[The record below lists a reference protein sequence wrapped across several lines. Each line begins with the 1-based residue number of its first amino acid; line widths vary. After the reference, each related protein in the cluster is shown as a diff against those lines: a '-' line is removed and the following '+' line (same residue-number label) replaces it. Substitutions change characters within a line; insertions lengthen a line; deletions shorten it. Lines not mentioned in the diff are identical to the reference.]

1 MPRRKRQSKRVGAAL
16 TLGRYLDLT
25 LGPHPTRGEDDRTLA
40 LVWAHHR
47 ERLLEDQPP
56 PWGFWYFEP
65 EVPEEL
71 REGRPVLRPVDD
83 GQSAKH
89 QDQDLAEAIR
99 REREAL
105 EEEDL
110 EVARRAWLVERELQ
124 EIIGASG
131 ATN

>member
-56 PWGFWYFEP
+56 PWAYWAYEP

-71 REGRPVLRPVDD
+71 REQRPVLRPVDD

-89 QDQDLAEAIR
+89 QDQDPEAIR

-105 EEEDL
+105 E
-110 EVARRAWLVERELQ
+110 ARRVAWLVERELQ
-124 EIIGASG
+124 DIIGASG
-131 ATN
+131 ATNRT

>member
-56 PWGFWYFEP
+56 PWGFWRFEP
-65 EVPEEL
+65 EVPEAL
-71 REGRPVLRPVDD
+71 REERPVLRPVDD

-89 QDQDLAEAIR
+89 QDQGHEAVH

-105 EEEDL
+105 E
-110 EVARRAWLVERELQ
+110 ARRSAWLAERELQ
-124 EIIGASG
+124 EIIENIGA
-131 ATN
+131 

>member
-71 REGRPVLRPVDD
+71 REVRPVLRPVDD

-89 QDQDLAEAIR
+89 QDQDHEAIR

-105 EEEDL
+105 E
-110 EVARRAWLVERELQ
+110 ARRAAWLVERELQ
-124 EIIGASG
+124 DIIDIGA
-131 ATN
+131 